1 MEDGTV
7 NVSSTAP
14 TTIVIVTYDGNLNAA
29 GAHTGTMDIYSAN
42 KNSRYNTTVSE
53 NPNVSVPVVSGGADK
68 ASRTKSGTYLDVK
81 QGKTQSKIIND
92 KNHNPIGYRLYD
104 DVLIHQGNNDFDI
117 NTGNTASCTGVTG
130 DKNKNA
136 SEYYKEVIN
145 GMRENNVVIVR

>member
-53 NPNVSVPVVSGGADK
+53 NPNVEIGTVAVWKGPGVNKKGGWIGHIA
-68 ASRTKSGTYLDVK
+68 TIVDVK
-81 QGKTQSKIIND
+81 RDSNSNVISITTIEGHTGGGKTAVEINSAID
-92 KNHNPIGYRLYD
+92 WASYKGEFLGFGEIGRD
-104 DVLIHQGNNDFDI
+104 STEAFPK
-117 NTGNTASCTGVTG
+117 TT
-130 DKNKNA
+130 
-136 SEYYKEVIN
+136 
-145 GMRENNVVIVR
+145 ENSVKGK